1 MKKQKVIIYSL
12 LALTTLTTA
21 VSCSGEKQSDTTA
34 MANAPQSYPVVEVE
48 EKTLT
53 GYIEYPANI
62 TGRVN
67 NNVRAKI
74 QGYITR
80 VLVDEGQY
88 VQKGQPLFTL
98 ETNSTTETALA
109 AKAAVDAA
117 KAVVN
122 SAQIEVNRLAP
133 LVQKGIIGEVQLSTA
148 RAKLL
153 QAQAQHKQAIASYK
167 SSQAMVDYSIIRA
180 PISGVVGKINFRE
193 GSLVGPTDATA
204 ITTVSD
210 TSELYVYFSMNEKEY
225 LNFLKDT
232 EGATLPEKLRNI
244 PSVDL
249 IMANGESYSEK
260 GRIQTV
266 TGQIDA
272 ATGTIQFRVLFNN
285 ANKILSNGNSGR
297 VRIPKMYD
305 KVAVIP
311 ESATYEQQGFV
322 YAYKVDKNNIVNNT
336 KISVTSRIDNMII
349 VEDGLKK
356 GDKIVAQGVATL
368 KPETKIAP
376 QQVKL
381 DSLLKAIKPIF

>member
-1 MKKQKVIIYSL
+1 
-12 LALTTLTTA
+12 
-21 VSCSGEKQSDTTA
+21 
-34 MANAPQSYPVVEVE
+34 MANV
-48 EKTLT
+48 
-53 GYIEYPANI
+53 
-62 TGRVN
+62 
-67 NNVRAKI
+67 
-74 QGYITR
+74 
-80 VLVDEGQY
+80 
-88 VQKGQPLFTL
+88 
-98 ETNSTTETALA
+98 
-109 AKAAVDAA
+109 
-117 KAVVN
+117 
-122 SAQIEVNRLAP
+122 
-133 LVQKGIIGEVQLSTA
+133 
-148 RAKLL
+148 
-153 QAQAQHKQAIASYK
+153 
-167 SSQAMVDYSIIRA
+167 
-180 PISGVVGKINFRE
+180 
-193 GSLVGPTDATA
+193 
-204 ITTVSD
+204 
-210 TSELYVYFSMNEKEY
+210 
-225 LNFLKDT
+225 
-232 EGATLPEKLRNI
+232 
-244 PSVDL
+244 
-249 IMANGESYSEK
+249 ESYSEK

-336 KISVTSRIDNMII
+336 KISVTARIDNMII

>member
-1 MKKQKVIIYSL
+1 M
-12 LALTTLTTA
+12 
-21 VSCSGEKQSDTTA
+21 
-34 MANAPQSYPVVEVE
+34 
-48 EKTLT
+48 
-53 GYIEYPANI
+53 
-62 TGRVN
+62 
-67 NNVRAKI
+67 
-74 QGYITR
+74 
-80 VLVDEGQY
+80 
-88 VQKGQPLFTL
+88 
-98 ETNSTTETALA
+98 
-109 AKAAVDAA
+109 
-117 KAVVN
+117 
-122 SAQIEVNRLAP
+122 
-133 LVQKGIIGEVQLSTA
+133 
-148 RAKLL
+148 
-153 QAQAQHKQAIASYK
+153 
-167 SSQAMVDYSIIRA
+167 
-180 PISGVVGKINFRE
+180 VGKINFRE

-272 ATGTIQFRVLFNN
+272 VTGTIQFRVLFNN

-336 KISVTSRIDNMII
+336 KINVTARIDNMII